1 MQLICGVH
9 GVGKTVFAK
18 KLCQKL
24 LLEYYSASELI
35 KKMAKREI
43 SDYKKV
49 QHISD
54 NQELLLAA
62 LSEMNDAQY
71 ILDGHLCLM
80 NTQNKIERISYD
92 IFQSMNIES
101 IYIIVDAPE
110 KIQHRLRNRDNQ
122 IWNLGFIASFQQEEF
137 AYAKYL
143 AKKMNIPLKIIYDN
157 KEVAKCSF
165 LEKENII
172 LPIKPVFAE
181 KILSGEKKYEYRK
194 RLCKKQINKIYIYAT
209 APVKMIIGE
218 VWVVDK
224 LSMDKE
230 KLWQETQKY
239 AGITKKFYDQY
250 FEYQNC
256 ACAYRIGE
264 VRQYRFPVALD
275 SIGIEYVPQS
285 FIYVGELGFV
295 RTLVSRDS
303 SKKKYI
309 LSRD

>member
-35 KKMAKREI
+35 KKMANREI

-54 NQELLLAA
+54 NQELLLEA
-62 LSEMNDAQY
+62 LSEMNDTQY
-71 ILDGHLCLM
+71 ILDGHLCLT
-80 NTQNKIERISYD
+80 NTQNKIERIPYG

-101 IYIIVDAPE
+101 IYIVVDAPE
-110 KIQHRLRNRDNQ
+110 KIQHRLRNRDNK

-143 AKKMNIPLKIIYDN
+143 AEKMNIPLKIIYDN
-157 KEVAKCSF
+157 KETAKCSF

-194 RLCKKQINKIYIYAT
+194 RLCIKEINKIYIYAT
-209 APVKMIIGE
+209 VPVKMIIGE
-218 VWVVDK
+218 VGVV
-224 LSMDKE
+224 E
-230 KLWQETQKY
+230 
-239 AGITKKFYDQY
+239 
-250 FEYQNC
+250 
-256 ACAYRIGE
+256 IGRASCRE
-264 VRQYRFPVALD
+264 RV
-275 SIGIEYVPQS
+275 
-285 FIYVGELGFV
+285 
-295 RTLVSRDS
+295 
-303 SKKKYI
+303 
-309 LSRD
+309 